1 MKLFFTL
8 LFLIFTSS
16 SIYSQAIDN
25 ETYATSLNDL
35 YEYKEEYEY
44 LNRLDFVLSSYF
56 KIKYSIIINDPYLKE
71 KLVYEFLELCRDKGY
86 KIPKKIKSKDFFNP
100 FDFILD
106 LKINFNKEGEIIDI
120 RNNS

>member
-16 SIYSQAIDN
+16 IIYSQSIDN
-25 ETYATSLNDL
+25 EIYATSLNDL
-35 YEYKEEYEY
+35 YEYKEEHEY
-44 LNRLDFVLSSYF
+44 LNRLDLILSSYF
-56 KIKYSIIINDPYLKE
+56 KIKYATIENDPYLKE
-71 KLVYEFLELCRDKGY
+71 KLVYEFLYLCREKGY
-86 KIPKKIKSKDFFNP
+86 KVPKKIKSKDFFNP